1 MYAGLKEHDLNLLV
15 DYSLPFLVKTGFTLF
30 IFCGI
35 FLALD
40 KNSDC

>member
-15 DYSLPFLVKTGFTLF
+15 DYSLMVKTGFTLF